1 MSQLIARIASLLII
15 LTCAH
20 CLAVEVPKSLEEW
33 KPWVLEKHPDLN
45 CPFLYNNATRA
56 CTWPSELR
64 IDANTTG
71 ARFTQRIEAYKNDWV
86 ALPGNADFWPQNV
99 SDNSSDTRASIAV
112 RDKNNVPEVFLA
124 VGTHE
129 ISGEIRWSEMP
140 RTLQIPTQT
149 GIVQLNLNGKMVA
162 SPAIEDNNQLWLAA
176 SEKQTAATHQDT
188 FNLRVFR
195 KLEDSIPLSLT
206 TQLQLEVSGK
216 ERELQL
222 GQLLL
227 SGFTVTDF
235 TSALPARIEKD
246 GSLRIQVK
254 PGTWELTLTSIS
266 TAPLN
271 DLTIKNAVQPSQKEM
286 LWPEEEIWVFA
297 GQPQLRSVQISG
309 VQTIDPQQTELPDDW
324 KSLPAYLMTPQTHFK
339 IEELQRGENK
349 DFGKNLSLNRHAWL
363 SFTGTQFIM
372 KDRIS
377 GHTTASRLETLNP
390 FALTSAQVD
399 GEPQLVTHLANSKNS
414 GVEIRERDINLEGTS
429 QLPRSLTIP
438 VTGWNEEFNNV
449 STQLFLP
456 PGWSLF
462 TATGASSEYGSWISQ
477 WTLWDMFIVL
487 IIAVAIA
494 KLTKITY
501 GVLTAVTLV
510 LIFHREGAPVLIWLN
525 LIIAIALT
533 AFVSGKFKNFI
544 VKYTYVGFFLLALIL
559 LPFTVHQARSA
570 LNPQLDSEE
579 VFSFIPALTQSR
591 RYKAVEAPAPAAAPV
606 MAMESQVV
614 DSISAED
621 VGKFPDQNVE
631 EIVVSGMKRS
641 VLTSS
646 DLQRMA
652 GKAISKKYDPSQQTQ
667 TGLAVP
673 TWNRNSVSISWTG
686 PITADE
692 TTKLLLVPPL
702 VNRLG
707 YLLCVILPLLLAGVL
722 LRHFFSLLDK
732 KITLPSFTKTSTA
745 SLLPSLLVAGLLL
758 VPTDDVKAEVT
769 IDPAILTELEARL
782 TQAPRC
788 LPNCAAIESVKLNA
802 QQDQLTIEIVVHS
815 SDLISLPL
823 PADKSQWWPTRV
835 SVDGKDATLVQS
847 ANQTLLVS
855 LPKGR
860 HTLLLTA
867 NLQGRDALNLE
878 FPVSLHNVS
887 ANTNGWEV
895 SGAPTAEQQSQSL
908 QLQRVERDQAADKSD
923 HLRPEPIAPFVVV
936 SRELNIDMDWSVTT
950 TVSRVAPAFGAINV
964 EIPLLNGEA
973 PLTTQANAAGKVA
986 VHFEANQDEFIWTS
1000 SLKQITPLQL
1010 QAAKNVPWV
1019 EIWSLNVGTLWH
1031 TEAKGI
1037 APIQMEKHE
1046 TLPIWQPWPGEALSI
1061 EVNRPQATKGN
1072 FITIDNA
1079 QLDYEP
1085 SNRNS
1090 QSKLELLIRSNQGG
1104 QYGFTLPAEATLASV
1119 TIDGN
1124 PQIIAVTDGKLKL
1137 PLHPGTQTVAI
1148 AWKKVESIGVFTRSP
1163 AFVLEQGSSN
1173 QNIRIYLPQ
1182 NRWPLFVGGP
1192 MIGPSI
1198 LIWGMLMVVM
1208 IIAVA
1213 LGRSS
1218 LTPLKTHEWVLLSLG
1233 ICTLSFFTFVLVAVW
1248 ILVLQQRGKL
1258 QSITTTRKF
1267 KFLQF
1272 GLFALSIAA
1281 LSALI
1286 STIPQGLLGSPD
1298 MHITGNNSYS
1308 GWFNWYQ
1315 DHSDAEFPTAW
1326 IISFPLWCYKV
1337 AILIWSLWLAAS
1349 LIKWIRWGWQQLS
1362 VHGLW
1367 YAADGIVTN
1376 PKLPKAEPKA
1386 ETKAE
1391 IVAAPENK

>member
-1 MSQLIARIASLLII
+1 MSPFIARIFSLLII
-15 LTCAH
+15 LTSAH
-20 CLAVEVPKSLEEW
+20 CFAVEVPKSLEEW

-64 IDANTTG
+64 IDANATG
-71 ARFTQRIEAYKNDWV
+71 ARFTQRVEVYKNVWV
-86 ALPGNADFWPQNV
+86 ALPGNAGFWPQNL
-99 SDNSSDTRASIAV
+99 SNGNNSIAV
-112 RDKNNVPEVFLA
+112 RDNNNVPEVYLA

-140 RTLQIPTQT
+140 RTLQIPAQT

-227 SGFTVTDF
+227 TGFTVTDF

-266 TAPLN
+266 AAPLN
-271 DLTIKNAVQPSQKEM
+271 DLTFKNSTQPSQKEN

-297 GQPQLRSVQISG
+297 AQPQLRSVQISG

-349 DFGKNLSLNRHAWL
+349 DFGKNLTLNRNAWL
-363 SFTGTQFIM
+363 SFTGTHFIM

-377 GHTTASRLETLNP
+377 GHTTASRLETVNP
-390 FALTSAQVD
+390 FELTSAQID

-414 GVEIRERDINLEGTS
+414 GVEIRERDLNLEGTS
-429 QLPRSLTIP
+429 QLPRSFSIP

-449 STQLFLP
+449 STRLFLP

-494 KLTKITY
+494 KLTKISY
-501 GVLTAVTLV
+501 GVLTATTLV
-510 LIFHREGAPVLIWLN
+510 LIFHRDGAPVLIWLN

-533 AFVSGKFKNFI
+533 AFVSGKFKHFI
-544 VKYTYVGFFLLALIL
+544 VKYTYVGFFLLGLIL

-570 LNPQLDSEE
+570 LNPQLDSEN
-579 VFSFIPALTQSR
+579 VFSFVPDIMMFSSSKHKVTYDS
-591 RYKAVEAPAPAAAPV
+591 APAAAP
-606 MAMESQVV
+606 MAMEERAV
-614 DSISAED
+614 DAMSAED
-621 VGKFPDQNVE
+621 MGKFPDANVAE
-631 EIVVSGMKRS
+631 S
-641 VLTSS
+641 
-646 DLQRMA
+646 LQRAPGIAIQRTA
-652 GKAISKKYDPSQQTQ
+652 GKVISKKYDPSQQTQ

-673 TWNRNSVSISWTG
+673 TWNRNSVNISWTG

-692 TTKLLLVPPL
+692 TTKLLLVPPP

-732 KITLPSFTKTSTA
+732 KISLPTFNKGSIA

-758 VPTDDVKAEVT
+758 VPTDDVKADVT

-802 QQDQLTIEIVVHS
+802 QQDQLTIELVVHS

-835 SVDGKDATLVQS
+835 SVNGKDAVLVQS

-860 HTLLLTA
+860 HTLALTA

-878 FPVSLHNVS
+878 FPVSLHNLT

-895 SGAPTAEQQSQSL
+895 SGGPTAEQQSQSL
-908 QLQRVERDQAADKSD
+908 QLQRVERDQASDKSD
-923 HLRPEPIAPFVVV
+923 HLRPEPIAPFVMVR
-936 SRELNIDMDWSVTT
+936 RELTIDMDWSVTT

-964 EIPLLNGEA
+964 EIPLLDGEA

-986 VHFEANQDEFIWTS
+986 VHFETNQDEFEWTS

-1037 APIQMEKHE
+1037 APIQMEKYE
-1046 TLPIWQPWPGEALSI
+1046 TLPIWQPWPGETLSVD
-1061 EVNRPQATKGN
+1061 VNRPQATKGN

-1124 PQIIAVTDGKLKL
+1124 PQIIAVTDRKLKL
-1137 PLHPGTQTVAI
+1137 PLHPGAQTVAI
-1148 AWKKVESIGVFTRSP
+1148 AWKKVESIGVFTKSP
-1163 AFVLEQGSSN
+1163 AFILEQGSSN
-1173 QNIRIYLPQ
+1173 QNIRINLPE

-1192 MIGPSI
+1192 MVGPSI
-1198 LIWGMLMVVM
+1198 LIWGMLMVVV

-1218 LTPLKTHEWVLLSLG
+1218 LTPLKAHEWVLLSLG

-1258 QSITTTRKF
+1258 RTITTTRKF

-1272 GLFALSIAA
+1272 GLFTLSIAA
-1281 LSALI
+1281 LSTLI

-1298 MHITGNNSYS
+1298 MHITGNDSYS

-1315 DHSDAEFPTAW
+1315 DYSATDFPTAW
-1326 IISFPLWCYKV
+1326 IISLPLWCYKV
-1337 AILIWSLWLAAS
+1337 AILMWSLWLAAS

-1367 YAADGIVTN
+1367 YAADEIVTN
-1376 PKLPKAEPKA
+1376 PKVPKADVVV
-1386 ETKAE
+1386 T
-1391 IVAAPENK
+1391 PENK

>member
-1 MSQLIARIASLLII
+1 MPKFIARLIGI
-15 LTCAH
+15 LVFLSGIN
-20 CLAVEVPKSLEEW
+20 CLAVETPKSLEEW

-45 CPFLYNNATRA
+45 CPFLYNDATRA

-71 ARFTQRIEAYKNDWV
+71 ARFTQRIEVYKNDWV
-86 ALPGNADFWPQNV
+86 ALPGNAGFWPQSV
-99 SDNSSDTRASIAV
+99 SDRNTNIAV
-112 RDKNNVPEVFLA
+112 RDNNNIPEVYLTL
-124 VGTHE
+124 GTHE

-149 GIVQLNLNGKMVA
+149 GIVELNLNGKMVA

-176 SEKQTAATHQDT
+176 SAKQTAATHQDT
-188 FNLRVFR
+188 FNVRVFR

-271 DLTIKNAVQPSQKEM
+271 DLTFKNITQPSQKEN

-297 GQPQLRSVQISG
+297 AQPQLRSVQISG

-349 DFGKNLSLNRHAWL
+349 DFGKNLSLNRNAWL
-363 SFTGTQFIM
+363 SFTGTHFIV
-372 KDRIS
+372 KDTIN
-377 GHTTASRLETLNP
+377 GYTTASRLETISP
-390 FALTSAQVD
+390 FELTSAQIA

-414 GVEIRERDINLEGTS
+414 GVEIRERNINLEGTS
-429 QLPRSLTIP
+429 QLPRSLSVP

-449 STQLFLP
+449 STRLFLP

-494 KLTKITY
+494 KLTKISY
-501 GVLTAVTLV
+501 GALTAATLV

-570 LNPQLDSEE
+570 LNPQLESEE
-579 VFSFIPALTQSR
+579 VFSFIPDIMVFSSSKHKVAYDS
-591 RYKAVEAPAPAAAPV
+591 APAAAPV
-606 MAMESQVV
+606 LMADVEEESSGVP
-614 DSISAED
+614 SGS
-621 VGKFPDQNVE
+621 NVE
-631 EIVVSGMKRS
+631 EVVVSGMKKTMVTRG
-641 VLTSS
+641 
-646 DLQRMA
+646 DLQRA
-652 GKAISKKYDPSQQTQ
+652 ESKIISKKYDPSQQTQ

-673 TWNRNSVSISWTG
+673 TWNRNSVSINWTG

-707 YLLCVILPLLLAGVL
+707 YLLCVILPLLLASVL

-732 KITLPSFTKTSTA
+732 KIALPTFNKVSTA

-758 VPTDDVKAEVT
+758 APTDDVKADVT
-769 IDPAILTELEARL
+769 IDTAILTELETRL

-802 QQDQLTIEIVVHS
+802 QQDQLTIEMVVHS
-815 SDLISLPL
+815 NDLISLPL

-860 HTLLLTA
+860 HTVALTA

-908 QLQRVERDQAADKSD
+908 QLQRVERDQTTEKSD

-936 SRELNIDMDWSVTT
+936 RRELTIDMDWSVTT

-964 EIPLLNGEA
+964 EIPLLDGEA

-986 VHFEANQDEFIWTS
+986 VHFEANQDEFEWTS
-1000 SLKQITPLQL
+1000 SLKQITLLQL
-1010 QAAKNVPWV
+1010 QAAKNGPWV
-1019 EIWSLNVGTLWH
+1019 EIWSLNVSPLWH
-1031 TEAKGI
+1031 TETKGI
-1037 APIQMEKHE
+1037 APVQMDKHE
-1046 TLPIWQPWPGEALSI
+1046 TLPIWQPWPGETLSI
-1061 EVNRPQATKGN
+1061 NVNRPQATKGN

-1104 QYGFTLPAEATLASV
+1104 QYGFTLPAEATLANV

-1137 PLHPGTQTVAI
+1137 PLHPGTQTLAI
-1148 AWKKVESIGVFTRSP
+1148 AWKKAESIGVFTRSP
-1163 AFVLEQGSSN
+1163 VFVLEQGSSN
-1173 QNIRIYLPQ
+1173 QNIRINLPQ

-1198 LIWGMLMVVM
+1198 LIWGMLMVVV
-1208 IIAVA
+1208 IVAVA

-1248 ILVLQQRGKL
+1248 ILVLQQRGNLKT
-1258 QSITTTRKF
+1258 ITTTLKF

-1281 LSALI
+1281 LSTLI
-1286 STIPQGLLGSPD
+1286 STIPQGLLGNPD
-1298 MHITGNNSYS
+1298 MHIAANDSYS

-1315 DHSDAEFPTAW
+1315 DHSNAEFPTAW
-1326 IISFPLWCYKV
+1326 IISLPLWCYKV

-1367 YAADGIVTN
+1367 YAADEIVTN
-1376 PKLPKAEPKA
+1376 PKAPKIESKAEA
-1386 ETKAE
+1386 NVGAVT
-1391 IVAAPENK
+1391 APENK

>member
-20 CLAVEVPKSLEEW
+20 CLAVDVPKSLEEW

-45 CPFLYNNATRA
+45 CPFLYNDATRA

-71 ARFTQRIEAYKNDWV
+71 ARFTQRIEVYKNDWV
-86 ALPGNADFWPQNV
+86 ALPGNAGFWPQNL
-99 SDNSSDTRASIAV
+99 STGNNSIAV
-112 RDKNNVPEVFLA
+112 RDNNHVPEVYLTL
-124 VGTHE
+124 GTHE

-140 RTLQIPTQT
+140 HTLQIPTQT
-149 GIVQLNLNGKMVA
+149 GIVQLNLNGKMVV

-195 KLEDSIPLSLT
+195 KLEDSIPLTLT

-227 SGFTVTDF
+227 TGFTVTDF

-266 TAPLN
+266 AVPLN
-271 DLTIKNAVQPSQKEM
+271 DLMFKNTTQPSQKDN

-297 GQPQLRSVQISG
+297 AQPQLRSVQISG

-349 DFGKNLSLNRHAWL
+349 DFGKNLQLNRNAWL
-363 SFTGTQFIM
+363 SFTGTHFVV

-377 GHTTASRLETLNP
+377 GYTTASRLETITP
-390 FALTSAQVD
+390 FELTSAQID

-414 GVEIRERDINLEGTS
+414 GVEIRERNINLEGTS
-429 QLPRSLTIP
+429 QLPRSLSIP
-438 VTGWNEEFNNV
+438 VTGWNEEFNSV
-449 STQLFLP
+449 STRLFLP

-494 KLTKITY
+494 KLTKISY
-501 GVLTAVTLV
+501 GVLTAATLV
-510 LIFHREGAPVLIWLN
+510 LIFHRDGAPVLIWLN

-533 AFVSGKFKNFI
+533 AFVSGKFKSFI

-570 LNPQLDSEE
+570 LNPQLDSEDIL
-579 VFSFIPALTQSR
+579 SFIPSIISSSDKKKVM
-591 RYKAVEAPAPAAAPV
+591 YKPAPAAVPV
-606 MAMESQVV
+606 AMEEREV

-621 VGKFPDQNVE
+621 IGKFPDQNVE
-631 EIVVSGMKRS
+631 EIVVSGMK
-641 VLTSS
+641 SS
-646 DLQRMA
+646 ALQRVA
-652 GKAISKKYDPSQQTQ
+652 GKVISKKYDPSQQTQ

-673 TWNRNSVSISWTG
+673 TWNRNSVSISWAG

-707 YLLCVILPLLLAGVL
+707 YLLCVILPLLLSGVL
-722 LRHFFSLLDK
+722 LLHFFSLLDK
-732 KITLPSFTKTSTA
+732 KITLPSFTKTSAA
-745 SLLPSLLVAGLLL
+745 SLLPSLIIAGLLF
-758 VPTDDVKAEVT
+758 VPTDNVKADVT

-802 QQDQLTIEIVVHS
+802 QQDQLNIELVVHS

-860 HTLLLTA
+860 HTVVLTA

-923 HLRPEPIAPFVVV
+923 HLRPEPVSPFVVV
-936 SRELNIDMDWSVTT
+936 RRELTIDMDWSVTT

-973 PLTTQANAAGKVA
+973 PLTTQANAAGKIA
-986 VHFEANQDEFIWTS
+986 VHFEANQDEFEWTS

-1010 QAAKNVPWV
+1010 QAAKNGPWV
-1019 EIWSLNVGTLWH
+1019 EIWSLNVSPLWH
-1031 TEAKGI
+1031 TETKGI
-1037 APIQMEKHE
+1037 APIQMDKHE
-1046 TLPIWQPWPGEALSI
+1046 TLPIWQPWPGETLSFDI
-1061 EVNRPQATKGN
+1061 SRPQATKGN

-1137 PLHPGTQTVAI
+1137 PLHPGAQTVAI
-1148 AWKKVESIGVFTRSP
+1148 AWKKAESIGVFTQSP
-1163 AFVLEQGSSN
+1163 AFILEQGSSN
-1173 QNIRIYLPQ
+1173 QNIRINLAE

-1258 QSITTTRKF
+1258 QTITTARKF

-1298 MHITGNNSYS
+1298 MHIAGNESYS

-1315 DHSDAEFPTAW
+1315 DHSDAEYPTAW
-1326 IISFPLWCYKV
+1326 IISLPLWCYKV
-1337 AILIWSLWLAAS
+1337 AILMWSLWLAAS

-1367 YAADGIVTN
+1367 YAAEAIVTN
-1376 PKLPKAEPKA
+1376 PKALKS
-1386 ETKAE
+1386 ETKTDVKAE
-1391 IVAAPENK
+1391 IVAAPESK

>member
-1 MSQLIARIASLLII
+1 
-15 LTCAH
+15 
-20 CLAVEVPKSLEEW
+20 
-33 KPWVLEKHPDLN
+33 
-45 CPFLYNNATRA
+45 
-56 CTWPSELR
+56 
-64 IDANTTG
+64 
-71 ARFTQRIEAYKNDWV
+71 
-86 ALPGNADFWPQNV
+86 
-99 SDNSSDTRASIAV
+99 
-112 RDKNNVPEVFLA
+112 
-124 VGTHE
+124 
-129 ISGEIRWSEMP
+129 
-140 RTLQIPTQT
+140 
-149 GIVQLNLNGKMVA
+149 
-162 SPAIEDNNQLWLAA
+162 
-176 SEKQTAATHQDT
+176 
-188 FNLRVFR
+188 
-195 KLEDSIPLSLT
+195 
-206 TQLQLEVSGK
+206 
-216 ERELQL
+216 
-222 GQLLL
+222 
-227 SGFTVTDF
+227 
-235 TSALPARIEKD
+235 
-246 GSLRIQVK
+246 
-254 PGTWELTLTSIS
+254 
-266 TAPLN
+266 
-271 DLTIKNAVQPSQKEM
+271 
-286 LWPEEEIWVFA
+286 
-297 GQPQLRSVQISG
+297 
-309 VQTIDPQQTELPDDW
+309 
-324 KSLPAYLMTPQTHFK
+324 FK

-349 DFGKNLSLNRHAWL
+349 DFGKNLQLNRHAWL
-363 SFTGTQFIM
+363 SFTGTHFIM

-377 GHTTASRLETLNP
+377 GHTTASRLETINP
-390 FALTSAQVD
+390 FELTSAQIA
-399 GEPQLVTHLANSKNS
+399 GEPQLVTHLANSKSS
-414 GVEIRERDINLEGTS
+414 GIEIRERDINLEGTS
-429 QLPRSLTIP
+429 QLPRSLSIP

-462 TATGASSEYGSWISQ
+462 TATGASSEHGSWISQ

-494 KLTKITY
+494 KLTKISY
-501 GVLTAVTLV
+501 GVLTAATLV

-579 VFSFIPALTQSR
+579 VFSFMPEGLHR
-591 RYKAVEAPAPAAAPV
+591 EVYLDAVPAAAP
-606 MAMESQVV
+606 MAMEERTV
-614 DSISAED
+614 DAMSAED

-631 EIVVSGMKRS
+631 EIVVAGVRS
-641 VLTSS
+641 SAA
-646 DLQRMA
+646 LQRTA
-652 GKAISKKYDPSQQTQ
+652 GKVISKKYDPSQQTQ

-692 TTKLLLVPPL
+692 TTKLVLVPPL

-722 LRHFFSLLDK
+722 LRHFLSLLDK
-732 KITLPSFTKTSTA
+732 KIALPSFNKASTA

-758 VPTDDVKAEVT
+758 VPTDDVKADIT

-802 QQDQLTIEIVVHS
+802 QQDQLTIEMVVHS

-823 PADKSQWWPTRV
+823 PADHEQWWPTRV

-860 HTLLLTA
+860 HTVVLTA

-887 ANTNGWEV
+887 TNTNGWEV
-895 SGAPTAEQQSQSL
+895 SGTPTAEQQSQSL
-908 QLQRVERDQAADKSD
+908 QMQRVERDQATDKSD
-923 HLRPEPIAPFVVV
+923 HLRPEPIAPFVLVR
-936 SRELNIDMDWSVTT
+936 RELNIDMDWSVTT
-950 TVSRVAPAFGAINV
+950 TVSRVAPAFGAINI
-964 EIPLLNGEA
+964 EIPLLEGEA
-973 PLTTQANAAGKVA
+973 PLTTQANANHKIA
-986 VHFEANQDEFIWTS
+986 VRFEANQDEFEWTS

-1010 QAAKNVPWV
+1010 QAAKNGPWV
-1019 EIWSLNVGTLWH
+1019 EIWSLNVSTLWH
-1031 TEAKGI
+1031 TETKGI
-1037 APIQMEKHE
+1037 APVQMDKYE
-1046 TLPIWQPWPGEALSI
+1046 TLPIWQPWPGETLSVDI
-1061 EVNRPQATKGN
+1061 NRPQATKGN

-1079 QLDYEP
+1079 LLDYEP

-1119 TIDGN
+1119 TTDGN

-1137 PLHPGTQTVAI
+1137 PLHPGAQTVAI
-1148 AWKKVESIGVFTRSP
+1148 TWKKPESIGLFTQSP

-1173 QNIRIYLPQ
+1173 QNIRINFPE

-1192 MIGPSI
+1192 MVGPSI
-1198 LIWGMLMVVM
+1198 LIWGMLMVVV

-1258 QSITTTRKF
+1258 QTITTTRKF

-1308 GWFNWYQ
+1308 G
-1315 DHSDAEFPTAW
+1315 
-1326 IISFPLWCYKV
+1326 
-1337 AILIWSLWLAAS
+1337 
-1349 LIKWIRWGWQQLS
+1349 
-1362 VHGLW
+1362 
-1367 YAADGIVTN
+1367 
-1376 PKLPKAEPKA
+1376 
-1386 ETKAE
+1386 
-1391 IVAAPENK
+1391 

>member
-1 MSQLIARIASLLII
+1 MSQIIARLFGI
-15 LTCAH
+15 LVILSSIN
-20 CLAVEVPKSLEEW
+20 CLAVEIPKSLEEW

-45 CPFLYNNATRA
+45 CPFLYNDATRA
-56 CTWPSELR
+56 CTWPSELHV
-64 IDANTTG
+64 DANASG
-71 ARFTQRIEAYKNDWV
+71 ARFTQRIEAYKSDWV
-86 ALPGNADFWPQNV
+86 ALPGNTGFWPQNL
-99 SDNSSDTRASIAV
+99 SDKNNSIAV
-112 RDKNNVPEVFLA
+112 RDNNHVPEVYLT

-162 SPAIEDNNQLWLAA
+162 SPAIENNNQLWLAA
-176 SEKQTAATHQDT
+176 SEKQAAATHQDT

-195 KLEDSIPLSLT
+195 KIEDSIPLSLT

-216 ERELQL
+216 ERELKL

-227 SGFTVTDF
+227 SGFTATDF
-235 TSALPARIEKD
+235 TSPLPARIEKD

-266 TAPLN
+266 AAPLK
-271 DLTIKNAVQPSQKEM
+271 DLTFKNTTT

-297 GQPQLRSVQISG
+297 AQPQLRSVQISG
-309 VQTIDPQQTELPDDW
+309 AQTIDPQQTELPEDW

-349 DFGKNLSLNRHAWL
+349 DFGKNLQLNRNAWL
-363 SFTGTQFIM
+363 SFTGTHFIV

-377 GHTTASRLETLNP
+377 GYTTASRLETITP
-390 FALTSAQVD
+390 FELTSAQIA

-414 GVEIRERDINLEGTS
+414 GVEIRTRDINLEGTS
-429 QLPRSLTIP
+429 QLPRSLSIP
-438 VTGWNEEFNNV
+438 VTGWNEEFNSV
-449 STQLFLP
+449 STRLFLP

-501 GVLTAVTLV
+501 GALTAVTLV

-579 VFSFIPALTQSR
+579 VFSFIPQLIYSSDKKKVA
-591 RYKAVEAPAPAAAPV
+591 YAPAPAAAPMQMKEEEV
-606 MAMESQVV
+606 DAMA
-614 DSISAED
+614 DSSAE
-621 VGKFPDQNVE
+621 E
-631 EIVVSGMKRS
+631 VVVTGMKKSMATRG
-641 VLTSS
+641 
-646 DLQRMA
+646 DLQRA
-652 GKAISKKYDPSQQTQ
+652 ESKVISKKYDPSQQTQ

-673 TWNRNSVSISWTG
+673 TWNHNSVSISWTG

-722 LRHFFSLLDK
+722 LRHFFGLLDNKWLDK
-732 KITLPSFTKTSTA
+732 KISLPSFNKATTA
-745 SLLPSLLVAGLLL
+745 SLLPSLLAASLLFL
-758 VPTDDVKAEVT
+758 PTDDVKADVT

-802 QQDQLTIEIVVHS
+802 QQDQLNIELVVHS

-823 PADKSQWWPTRV
+823 PADHEQWWPTHV
-835 SVDGKDATLVQS
+835 SVDGKDAVLVQS

-860 HTLLLTA
+860 HTLVLTA

-878 FPVSLHNVS
+878 FPVSLHNVT
-887 ANTNGWEV
+887 ANTNGWEL

-923 HLRPEPIAPFVVV
+923 HLRPEPIAPFVLVR
-936 SRELNIDMDWSVTT
+936 RELNIDMDWSVTT
-950 TVSRVAPAFGAINV
+950 TVSRVAPAFGAINM
-964 EIPLLNGEA
+964 EIPLLDGEA
-973 PLTTQANAAGKVA
+973 PLTTQANAAGKIA
-986 VHFEANQDEFIWTS
+986 VHFEANQDEFEWTS
-1000 SLKQITPLQL
+1000 NLKQITPLQL

-1019 EIWSLNVGTLWH
+1019 EIWSVNATSLWH
-1031 TEAKGI
+1031 AETKGI
-1037 APIQMEKHE
+1037 APVQMDKHE
-1046 TLPIWQPWPGEALSI
+1046 NLPIWQPWPGETLSI

-1079 QLDYEP
+1079 LLDYEP

-1104 QYGFTLPAEATLASV
+1104 QYGFTLPAEATLAGV

-1137 PLHPGTQTVAI
+1137 PLHPGAQTIAI
-1148 AWKKVESIGVFTRSP
+1148 AWKKAESIGVFTRSP
-1163 AFVLEQGSSN
+1163 TFVLEQGSSN
-1173 QNIRIYLPQ
+1173 QNIRINLPQ

-1258 QSITTTRKF
+1258 QTITTTRKF
-1267 KFLQF
+1267 KFLQL

-1281 LSALI
+1281 LSVLI

-1298 MHITGNNSYS
+1298 MHIAGNDSYS

-1326 IISFPLWCYKV
+1326 IISLPLWCYKV
-1337 AILIWSLWLAAS
+1337 AILVWSLWLAAS

-1376 PKLPKAEPKA
+1376 PKAPKTESKTEAKVEV
-1386 ETKAE
+1386 
-1391 IVAAPENK
+1391 VAAPENK

>member
-1 MSQLIARIASLLII
+1 MSQFIARIASLLII
-15 LTCAH
+15 LTSAH

-64 IDANTTG
+64 IDANATG
-71 ARFTQRIEAYKNDWV
+71 ARFTQRIEVYKNDWV
-86 ALPGNADFWPQNV
+86 VLPGNAGFWPQNL
-99 SDNSSDTRASIAV
+99 SDKNTIIAV
-112 RDKNNVPEVFLA
+112 RDNNNVPEVYLT
-124 VGTHE
+124 VGTHD

-162 SPAIEDNNQLWLAA
+162 SPAMEDNNQLWLAA

-195 KLEDSIPLSLT
+195 KIEDSIPLSLT
-206 TQLQLEVSGK
+206 TQLQIEVSGK

-227 SGFTVTDF
+227 TGFTVTSF
-235 TSALPARIEKD
+235 ASVLPARIEKD

-271 DLTIKNAVQPSQKEM
+271 DLAIKNIAQPSQKEQ

-297 GQPQLRSVQISG
+297 AQPQLRSVQISG

-349 DFGKNLSLNRHAWL
+349 DFGKNLQLNRNAWL
-363 SFTGTQFIM
+363 SFTGTHFIV
-372 KDRIS
+372 KDTIS
-377 GHTTASRLETLNP
+377 GYTTASRLETINP
-390 FALTSAQVD
+390 FELTSAQIA

-429 QLPRSLTIP
+429 QLPRSLSIP
-438 VTGWNEEFNNV
+438 VTGWNEEFNSV

-501 GVLTAVTLV
+501 GVLTAATLV

-544 VKYTYVGFFLLALIL
+544 VKYTYIGFFLLALIL

-570 LNPQLDSEE
+570 LNPQLDSEKVFPFMPEGLHRE
-579 VFSFIPALTQSR
+579 VYLD
-591 RYKAVEAPAPAAAPV
+591 AVPAAAPV
-606 MAMESQVV
+606 LMADIKEEASGVV
-614 DSISAED
+614 SDS
-621 VGKFPDQNVE
+621 NVE
-631 EIVVSGMKRS
+631 EIVVSGMKKS

-646 DLQRMA
+646 DLQRTA
-652 GKAISKKYDPSQQTQ
+652 GKVISKKYDPSQQTQ

-673 TWNRNSVSISWTG
+673 TWNRHSVSISWTG
-686 PITADE
+686 PIAADE

-702 VNRLG
+702 VNSLG

-732 KITLPSFTKTSTA
+732 KITLPSFNKASTA
-745 SLLPSLLVAGLLL
+745 SLLPSLLVASLLFF
-758 VPTDDVKAEVT
+758 PADDAKADVT
-769 IDPAILTELEARL
+769 IDPAILAELEARL

-802 QQDQLTIEIVVHS
+802 QQDQLTIELVVHS
-815 SDLISLPL
+815 SDFISLPL

-835 SVDGKDATLVQS
+835 SVDGKDALLIQS
-847 ANQTLLVS
+847 ANQNLLVS

-860 HTLLLTA
+860 HTVVLTA
-867 NLQGRDALNLE
+867 NLQGSDALNLE

-887 ANTNGWEV
+887 ANTNGWEL

-908 QLQRVERDQAADKSD
+908 QLQRVERDQATNKSD

-936 SRELNIDMDWSVTT
+936 RRELNIDMDWNVTT
-950 TVSRVAPAFGAINV
+950 TVSRVAPAFGAINI

-973 PLTTQANAAGKVA
+973 PLTTQANAAGKIA
-986 VHFEANQDEFIWTS
+986 VRFEANQDEFEWTS
-1000 SLKQITPLQL
+1000 SLKQVTPLQL

-1031 TEAKGI
+1031 TETKGL
-1037 APIQMEKHE
+1037 APVQMDKHE
-1046 TLPIWQPWPGEALSI
+1046 VLPIWQPWPGETLSI
-1061 EVNRPQATKGN
+1061 DVNRPQATKGN

-1104 QYGFTLPAEATLASV
+1104 QYGFTLPSEATLASV

-1137 PLHPGTQTVAI
+1137 PLHPGAQTIAI
-1148 AWKKVESIGVFTRSP
+1148 AWKKAESIGVFTRSP

-1173 QNIRIYLPQ
+1173 QNIRINLPQ

-1198 LIWGMLMVVM
+1198 LIWGMLMVIIV
-1208 IIAVA
+1208 IAVA

-1218 LTPLKTHEWVLLSLG
+1218 LTPLKTYEWILLSLG
-1233 ICTLSFFTFVLVAVW
+1233 ICTLSFFTFVLVALW

-1258 QSITTTRKF
+1258 QTITTTRKF

-1272 GLFALSIAA
+1272 ILFALSIAA

-1286 STIPQGLLGSPD
+1286 STIPQGLLGSPE
-1298 MHITGNNSYS
+1298 MHIAGNDSYS

-1326 IISFPLWCYKV
+1326 IISLPLWCYKI

-1362 VHGLW
+1362 VHGVW
-1367 YAADGIVTN
+1367 YAADEIVAN
-1376 PKLPKAEPKA
+1376 PPSPKMEPKA
-1386 ETKAE
+1386 ETNVEVE
-1391 IVAAPENK
+1391 IVAATEIK

>member
-1 MSQLIARIASLLII
+1 MPSFIARIASLLII

-64 IDANTTG
+64 IDANATG
-71 ARFTQRIEAYKNDWV
+71 ARFTQRIEVYKNDWV
-86 ALPGNADFWPQNV
+86 ALPGNAGFWPQNV
-99 SDNSSDTRASIAV
+99 SDNSSNTRASIAV
-112 RDKNNVPEVFLA
+112 RDNNNVPEVYLT
-124 VGTHE
+124 VGSHE

-195 KLEDSIPLSLT
+195 KLEDSIPLNLT

-227 SGFTVTDF
+227 TGFTVTDF

-266 TAPLN
+266 TAPMK
-271 DLTIKNAVQPSQKEM
+271 DLTFKNIAQPSQKEN

-297 GQPQLRSVQISG
+297 AQPQLRSVQISG

-349 DFGKNLSLNRHAWL
+349 DFGKKLQLNRNAWL
-363 SFTGTQFIM
+363 SFNGTHFIV
-372 KDRIS
+372 KDTIS
-377 GHTTASRLETLNP
+377 GYTTASRLETITP
-390 FALTSAQVD
+390 FELTSAQIA

-414 GVEIRERDINLEGTS
+414 GVEIRERNINLEGTS
-429 QLPRSLTIP
+429 QLPRSLSIS

-449 STQLFLP
+449 STRLFLP

-494 KLTKITY
+494 KLTKISY
-501 GVLTAVTLV
+501 GVLTAATLV

-525 LIIAIALT
+525 LIITIALT
-533 AFVSGKFKNFI
+533 AFVSGKFKSFI

-579 VFSFIPALTQSR
+579 VFSFIPNIMSSSDKKKVMHT
-591 RYKAVEAPAPAAAPV
+591 PTPAAAPV
-606 MAMESQVV
+606 AMEEQVV
-614 DSISAED
+614 DSMSAED
-621 VGKFPDQNVE
+621 IGKLPDSTITE
-631 EIVVSGMKRS
+631 S
-641 VLTSS
+641 
-646 DLQRMA
+646 LQRVPGIAIPRTA
-652 GKAISKKYDPSQQTQ
+652 GKVISKKYDPSQQTQ

-673 TWNRNSVSISWTG
+673 TWNRNSMSISWTG

-692 TTKLLLVPPL
+692 TTKLLLVPPP

-732 KITLPSFTKTSTA
+732 KISLPTFNNATTA
-745 SLLPSLLVAGLLL
+745 SLLPSLLVAGLLFIQ
-758 VPTDDVKAEVT
+758 TDDVKAEVT

-802 QQDQLTIEIVVHS
+802 QQDQLAIELVVHS

-908 QLQRVERDQAADKSD
+908 QLQRVERNQAADKSD

-936 SRELNIDMDWSVTT
+936 RRELTIDMDWSVTT

-986 VHFEANQDEFIWTS
+986 VHFEANQDEFVWTS

-1010 QAAKNVPWV
+1010 HAAKNGPWV

-1031 TEAKGI
+1031 TETKGI
-1037 APIQMEKHE
+1037 SPIQMEKHE
-1046 TLPIWQPWPGEALSI
+1046 TLPIWQPWPGETLSV

-1090 QSKLELLIRSNQGG
+1090 QTKLELLIRSNQGG
-1104 QYGFTLPAEATLASV
+1104 QYAFTLPAEATLAGV

-1137 PLHPGTQTVAI
+1137 PLHPGAQTIAI
-1148 AWKKVESIGVFTRSP
+1148 AWKKAESIGVFTQSP
-1163 AFVLEQGSSN
+1163 AFILEQGSSN
-1173 QNIRIYLPQ
+1173 QNIRINLPE

-1198 LIWGMLMVVM
+1198 LMWGMLVVVM
-1208 IIAVA
+1208 VIAVA

-1258 QSITTTRKF
+1258 QTITTTRKF

-1281 LSALI
+1281 LGALI
-1286 STIPQGLLGSPD
+1286 SAIPQGLLGSPD
-1298 MHITGNNSYS
+1298 MRIAGNNSYS

-1326 IISFPLWCYKV
+1326 IISLPLWCYKV
-1337 AILIWSLWLAAS
+1337 AILMWSLWLAAS

-1367 YAADGIVTN
+1367 YAADEIVTN
-1376 PKLPKAEPKA
+1376 PKEPTADSKT
-1386 ETKAE
+1386 ETKVE
-1391 IVAAPENK
+1391 IVAAQENK

>member
-1 MSQLIARIASLLII
+1 MSQLFARLFSFLII
-15 LTCAH
+15 LTSAH
-20 CLAVEVPKSLEEW
+20 CLAVAAPKSLEEW

-45 CPFLYNNATRA
+45 CPFFYNSTARA

-64 IDANTTG
+64 IDANATG
-71 ARFTQRIEAYKNDWV
+71 ARFTQRIEVYKNDWV
-86 ALPGNADFWPQNV
+86 ALPGNAGFWPQNLN
-99 SDNSSDTRASIAV
+99 DKNNSLAV
-112 RDKNNVPEVFLA
+112 RDNNNIPEVYLT
-124 VGTHE
+124 VGTHD

-149 GIVQLNLNGKMVA
+149 GIVQLQLNGKMVA

-176 SEKQTAATHQDT
+176 SEKQTAATHQDA

-195 KLEDSIPLSLT
+195 KLEDSIPLNLT

-227 SGFTVTDF
+227 TGFTITDF

-271 DLTIKNAVQPSQKEM
+271 DLTFKKATD

-297 GQPQLRSVQISG
+297 AQPQLRSVQISG

-349 DFGKNLSLNRHAWL
+349 DFGKNLTLNRNAWL
-363 SFTGTQFIM
+363 SFTGTHFIV
-372 KDRIS
+372 KDRIN
-377 GHTTASRLETLNP
+377 GYTTASRLETINP
-390 FALTSAQVD
+390 FELTSAQVA

-414 GVEIRERDINLEGTS
+414 GVEIRERNINLEGTS
-429 QLPRSLTIP
+429 QLPRSLSIP
-438 VTGWNEEFNNV
+438 VTGWNEEFSNV

-544 VKYTYVGFFLLALIL
+544 VKYTYIGFFLLALIL

-579 VFSFIPALTQSR
+579 VFSFIPIFSTSNK
-591 RYKAVEAPAPAAAPV
+591 YKTIEAPAPAAAPV
-606 MAMESQVV
+606 LMADVKEEASGVLS
-614 DSISAED
+614 DS
-621 VGKFPDQNVE
+621 NVE
-631 EIVVSGMKRS
+631 EVVVSGMK
-641 VLTSS
+641 SS
-646 DLQRMA
+646 ALQRMQ
-652 GKAISKKYDPSQQTQ
+652 GKVIQKKYDPSQQTQ

-686 PITADE
+686 PIAADE

-732 KITLPSFTKTSTA
+732 KITLPSFNKASTA
-745 SLLPSLLVAGLLL
+745 SLLPSLLVAGLLFA
-758 VPTDDVKAEVT
+758 PTDDVKAEVT

-802 QQDQLTIEIVVHS
+802 QQDQLTLEMVVHS

-823 PADKSQWWPTRV
+823 PADKSQWWPTGV

-847 ANQTLLVS
+847 ANQSLLVS

-860 HTLLLTA
+860 HTLVLTA

-887 ANTNGWEV
+887 TNTNGWEV
-895 SGAPTAEQQSQSL
+895 SGTPTTEQQSQSL
-908 QLQRVERDQAADKSD
+908 QLQRVERDQSVEKSD
-923 HLRPEPIAPFVVV
+923 HLRLEPIAPFVIVR
-936 SRELNIDMDWSVTT
+936 RELTIDMDWSVTT
-950 TVSRVAPAFGAINV
+950 TVARVAPAFGAINL
-964 EIPLLNGEA
+964 EIPLLDGEA
-973 PLTTQANAAGKVA
+973 PLTTQANAAGKILVRL
-986 VHFEANQDEFIWTS
+986 EANQDEFTWTS

-1010 QAAKNVPWV
+1010 QAAKNVAWV
-1019 EIWSLNVGTLWH
+1019 EIWALNVGTVWH
-1031 TEAKGI
+1031 TETKGI
-1037 APIQMEKHE
+1037 APIQMDKYE
-1046 TLPIWQPWPGEALSI
+1046 TLPIWQPWPGETLTVDI
-1061 EVNRPQATKGN
+1061 NRPQATKGN

-1079 QLDYEP
+1079 QLSYEP

-1104 QYGFTLPAEATLASV
+1104 QYNFTLPTEATLASV
-1119 TIDGN
+1119 TIDN
-1124 PQIIAVTDGKLKL
+1124 TPQIIAVTDGKLKL
-1137 PLHPGTQTVAI
+1137 PLHPGAQTIAI
-1148 AWKKVESIGVFTRSP
+1148 EWKKPENIGVFTQSP
-1163 AFVLEQGSSN
+1163 AFILEQGSSN
-1173 QNIRIYLPQ
+1173 QNIRINMPE

-1192 MIGPSI
+1192 MVGPSI
-1198 LIWGMLMVVM
+1198 LIWGMLIVVTL
-1208 IIAVA
+1208 IALA

-1258 QSITTTRKF
+1258 QTISTTRKF

-1281 LSALI
+1281 LSMLI

-1315 DHSDAEFPTAW
+1315 DYSAAEFPTAW
-1326 IISFPLWCYKV
+1326 IISLPLWCYKM

-1349 LIKWIRWGWQQLS
+1349 LMKWIRWGWQQLG
-1362 VHGLW
+1362 VHGFW
-1367 YAADGIVTN
+1367 YAADEIVTN
-1376 PKLPKAEPKA
+1376 PKVAKPDAKTEAKVDV
-1386 ETKAE
+1386 
-1391 IVAAPENK
+1391 VAAQESK